1 MSQCRS
7 CASPYIL
14 VPRPWVPTCP
24 SARNMGAS
32 VSQHLSMQELCTA
45 VCPNAEAMGLSMSQY
60 RRWTSHHVPVLSCR
74 SQHDFWGRG
83 SQHIPVWVLC
93 TLARPS
99 AKPMGPSAKPVY
111 LSAFQTLPTLPEG
124 NVDSEAL
131 ELGCWEPG
139 VPLLHAGR
147 APWDHQSRS
156 PADAA
161 GPVPRRAA
169 LPLALPSHPLP
180 FLCADTLGMAFGCF
194 L

>member
-1 MSQCRS
+1 MPVCHNISQCRN
-7 CASPYIL
+7 CAL
-14 VPRPWVPTCP
+14 QCVLMLGLWVQACP
-24 SARNMGAS
+24 STEDGHPTT
-32 VSQHLSMQELCTA
+32 SQCLAAHLS
-45 VCPNAEAMGLSMSQY
+45 
-60 RRWTSHHVPVLSCR
+60 TSH
-74 SQHDFWGRG
+74 FWGRG
-83 SQHIPVWVLC
+83 SQHIPVRVLC

-99 AKPMGPSAKPVY
+99 AKPMGPSAKPVG
-111 LSAFQTLPTLPEG
+111 LSAFQTLPTLPGG

-139 VPLLHAGR
+139 VPLLHAGC

-156 PADAA
+156 AADAA

-169 LPLALPSHPLP
+169 LPPALPSHPLP